1 MKKVGVVL
9 SGCGVYDGAEIHETV
24 LTLLAIARNGAQAV
38 CFAPDKQQADV
49 INHLTGEP
57 MQETRNVLIEAARIT
72 RGDIRPLAQ
81 AVSTELD
88 ALIVPGGFGAAK
100 NLSNFASQGSESRVD
115 SDLAALAV
123 AMHQAGKPLGFMC
136 IAPAMLPKIFDF
148 PLRLTIGTDIDTAEV
163 LEEMGAEH
171 VPCPV
176 DDIVVDEDNKIVTT
190 PPICWRRTSL
200 RPRVVSINWY
210 HVCWCWL
217 NEKGVTAFLRRIF
230 LRAVVV
236 LAVFWGGGIAL
247 FSVMPVPFSAVMV
260 ERQLSAWLSGDFG
273 YVAHSDWVSMDE
285 ISPWMGLAVIAAE
298 DQKFPEHWGFDVSAI
313 EKALAHNERNE
324 NRIRGASTLSQQTAK
339 NLFLWDGRSW
349 VRKGLEAGLTL
360 GMETVWSKKRIL
372 TVYLNIAEFG
382 DGVFGVE
389 AAAQR
394 YFHKPASRLSL
405 SEAALLA
412 AVLPNPLRFKANA
425 PSGYV
430 RSRQAWIMRQMRQL
444 GGESFMRENKLY

>member
-1 MKKVGVVL
+1 M
-9 SGCGVYDGAEIHETV
+9 
-24 LTLLAIARNGAQAV
+24 R
-38 CFAPDKQQADV
+38 
-49 INHLTGEP
+49 
-57 MQETRNVLIEAARIT
+57 
-72 RGDIRPLAQ
+72 
-81 AVSTELD
+81 
-88 ALIVPGGFGAAK
+88 
-100 NLSNFASQGSESRVD
+100 
-115 SDLAALAV
+115 
-123 AMHQAGKPLGFMC
+123 
-136 IAPAMLPKIFDF
+136 
-148 PLRLTIGTDIDTAEV
+148 
-163 LEEMGAEH
+163 
-171 VPCPV
+171 
-176 DDIVVDEDNKIVTT
+176 
-190 PPICWRRTSL
+190 
-200 RPRVVSINWY
+200 
-210 HVCWCWL
+210 
-217 NEKGVTAFLRRIF
+217 KGVIAFLRRIF
-230 LRAVVV
+230 LRAVIV

-260 ERQLSAWLSGDFG
+260 ERQLGAWLSGDFG

-298 DQKFPEHWGFDVSAI
+298 DQKFPDHWGFDVSAI

-360 GMETVWSKKRIL
+360 GIETVWSKKRIL
-372 TVYLNIAEFG
+372 TVYLNVAEFG

-394 YFHKPASRLSL
+394 YFHKSASRLSL

>member
-1 MKKVGVVL
+1 M
-9 SGCGVYDGAEIHETV
+9 
-24 LTLLAIARNGAQAV
+24 R
-38 CFAPDKQQADV
+38 
-49 INHLTGEP
+49 
-57 MQETRNVLIEAARIT
+57 
-72 RGDIRPLAQ
+72 
-81 AVSTELD
+81 
-88 ALIVPGGFGAAK
+88 
-100 NLSNFASQGSESRVD
+100 
-115 SDLAALAV
+115 
-123 AMHQAGKPLGFMC
+123 
-136 IAPAMLPKIFDF
+136 
-148 PLRLTIGTDIDTAEV
+148 
-163 LEEMGAEH
+163 
-171 VPCPV
+171 
-176 DDIVVDEDNKIVTT
+176 
-190 PPICWRRTSL
+190 
-200 RPRVVSINWY
+200 
-210 HVCWCWL
+210 
-217 NEKGVTAFLRRIF
+217 KGVTAFLRRIF
-230 LRAVVV
+230 LRVVVV

-260 ERQLSAWLSGDFG
+260 ERQLGAWLSGDFG

-298 DQKFPEHWGFDVSAI
+298 DQKFPDHWGFDVTAI

-382 DGVFGVE
+382 DGIFGVE

-394 YFHKPASRLSL
+394 YFHKSASRLSL

-430 RSRQAWIMRQMRQL
+430 RNRQAWIMRQMRQL

>member
-1 MKKVGVVL
+1 M
-9 SGCGVYDGAEIHETV
+9 
-24 LTLLAIARNGAQAV
+24 
-38 CFAPDKQQADV
+38 
-49 INHLTGEP
+49 
-57 MQETRNVLIEAARIT
+57 
-72 RGDIRPLAQ
+72 
-81 AVSTELD
+81 
-88 ALIVPGGFGAAK
+88 
-100 NLSNFASQGSESRVD
+100 
-115 SDLAALAV
+115 
-123 AMHQAGKPLGFMC
+123 
-136 IAPAMLPKIFDF
+136 
-148 PLRLTIGTDIDTAEV
+148 
-163 LEEMGAEH
+163 
-171 VPCPV
+171 
-176 DDIVVDEDNKIVTT
+176 
-190 PPICWRRTSL
+190 RT
-200 RPRVVSINWY
+200 
-210 HVCWCWL
+210 
-217 NEKGVTAFLRRIF
+217 GVTAFLRRIF
-230 LRAVVV
+230 LRAVIV
-236 LAVFWGGGIAL
+236 LGVFWGGGIAL

-260 ERQLSAWLSGDFG
+260 ERQLGAWLSGDFG

-313 EKALAHNERNE
+313 EKARARNERNE

-430 RSRQAWIMRQMRQL
+430 RSRQAWIMRQMSQL

>member
-1 MKKVGVVL
+1 M
-9 SGCGVYDGAEIHETV
+9 
-24 LTLLAIARNGAQAV
+24 R
-38 CFAPDKQQADV
+38 
-49 INHLTGEP
+49 
-57 MQETRNVLIEAARIT
+57 
-72 RGDIRPLAQ
+72 
-81 AVSTELD
+81 
-88 ALIVPGGFGAAK
+88 
-100 NLSNFASQGSESRVD
+100 
-115 SDLAALAV
+115 
-123 AMHQAGKPLGFMC
+123 
-136 IAPAMLPKIFDF
+136 
-148 PLRLTIGTDIDTAEV
+148 
-163 LEEMGAEH
+163 
-171 VPCPV
+171 
-176 DDIVVDEDNKIVTT
+176 
-190 PPICWRRTSL
+190 
-200 RPRVVSINWY
+200 
-210 HVCWCWL
+210 
-217 NEKGVTAFLRRIF
+217 KGVTAFLRRIF
-230 LRAVVV
+230 LWVVVV

-260 ERQLSAWLSGDFG
+260 ERQLGAWLSGDFG

-298 DQKFPEHWGFDVSAI
+298 DQKFPDHWGFDVTAI

-382 DGVFGVE
+382 DGIFGVE

-430 RSRQAWIMRQMRQL
+430 RNRQAWIMRQMRQL
-444 GGESFMRENKLY
+444 GGESFMRENNLY

>member
-1 MKKVGVVL
+1 MKKG
-9 SGCGVYDGAEIHETV
+9 IT
-24 LTLLAIARNGAQAV
+24 AI
-38 CFAPDKQQADV
+38 
-49 INHLTGEP
+49 
-57 MQETRNVLIEAARIT
+57 
-72 RGDIRPLAQ
+72 
-81 AVSTELD
+81 
-88 ALIVPGGFGAAK
+88 
-100 NLSNFASQGSESRVD
+100 
-115 SDLAALAV
+115 
-123 AMHQAGKPLGFMC
+123 
-136 IAPAMLPKIFDF
+136 
-148 PLRLTIGTDIDTAEV
+148 
-163 LEEMGAEH
+163 
-171 VPCPV
+171 
-176 DDIVVDEDNKIVTT
+176 
-190 PPICWRRTSL
+190 
-200 RPRVVSINWY
+200 
-210 HVCWCWL
+210 
-217 NEKGVTAFLRRIF
+217 LRRIF
-230 LRAVVV
+230 LRAVIV

-247 FSVMPVPFSAVMV
+247 FSVMPVPFSAVMI
-260 ERQLSAWLSGDFG
+260 ERQLGAWLSGDFG

-298 DQKFPEHWGFDVSAI
+298 DQKFPDHWGFDVSAI

-360 GMETVWSKKRIL
+360 GIETVWSKKRIL

-389 AAAQR
+389 AASQR
-394 YFHKPASRLSL
+394 YFHKPASRLSP

-412 AVLPNPLRFKANA
+412 AVLPNPLRFKASA

>member
-1 MKKVGVVL
+1 M
-9 SGCGVYDGAEIHETV
+9 
-24 LTLLAIARNGAQAV
+24 
-38 CFAPDKQQADV
+38 
-49 INHLTGEP
+49 
-57 MQETRNVLIEAARIT
+57 
-72 RGDIRPLAQ
+72 
-81 AVSTELD
+81 
-88 ALIVPGGFGAAK
+88 
-100 NLSNFASQGSESRVD
+100 
-115 SDLAALAV
+115 
-123 AMHQAGKPLGFMC
+123 
-136 IAPAMLPKIFDF
+136 
-148 PLRLTIGTDIDTAEV
+148 
-163 LEEMGAEH
+163 
-171 VPCPV
+171 
-176 DDIVVDEDNKIVTT
+176 
-190 PPICWRRTSL
+190 RT
-200 RPRVVSINWY
+200 
-210 HVCWCWL
+210 
-217 NEKGVTAFLRRIF
+217 GVTAFLRRIF
-230 LRAVVV
+230 LRAVIV
-236 LAVFWGGGIAL
+236 LGVFWGGGITL

-260 ERQLSAWLSGDFG
+260 ERQLGAWLSGDFG

-382 DGVFGVE
+382 DGIFGVE

-430 RSRQAWIMRQMRQL
+430 RSRQAWIIRQMRQL